1 MATSSIDD
9 SGATAVDR
17 YSWTYLGSLRTDT
30 GGGLVF
36 PPVAAE
42 PGIYRF
48 LIEDGMQPVAGYIGQ
63 AKRSLATRFGLY
75 RSRGK
80 KPKLPLD
87 QKTTSRIAARLL
99 HELASGRHVRVEF
112 VEDLATYPDGRVK
125 VLDFTDKVIRASV
138 ERQAILELCE
148 TGIEVLNRDGNPQW
162 EAPR

>member
-1 MATSSIDD
+1 MPGGGTFQGARASSSPTARTAARSPSMAISSIDD

-80 KPKLPLD
+80 KPKLPLA
-87 QKTTSRIAARLL
+87 QKTTSRIDA
-99 HELASGRHVRVEF
+99 
-112 VEDLATYPDGRVK
+112 
-125 VLDFTDKVIRASV
+125 
-138 ERQAILELCE
+138 
-148 TGIEVLNRDGNPQW
+148 
-162 EAPR
+162 